1 VRSFRHPFRL
11 VTVALLAGVV
21 VGAAVAAE
29 PQPVKLNAADQA
41 AAKAVT
47 LKAGDL
53 GPGWKGGPQK
63 PDLKRD
69 DMARCGIEYRD
80 LVLTG
85 AAESQFTAPGIFVA
99 SYSDVLQ
106 TKRMVQLDWRRAV
119 TSGKLVT
126 CMRTTLADDDRA
138 TFVSFK
144 RLSFTR
150 VAPMTARYR
159 LVQDYTASGRT
170 ARVLMDMIFLGRGRN
185 EVTLVVSVPYS
196 ERAAVAAAELKLARL
211 LASRMRA

>member
-1 VRSFRHPFRL
+1 
-11 VTVALLAGVV
+11 
-21 VGAAVAAE
+21 
-29 PQPVKLNAADQA
+29 
-41 AAKAVT
+41 
-47 LKAGDL
+47 
-53 GPGWKGGPQK
+53 
-63 PDLKRD
+63 
-69 DMARCGIEYRD
+69 MARCGIEYRD

-106 TKRMVQLDWRRAV
+106 TKRMVQLDWQRAV